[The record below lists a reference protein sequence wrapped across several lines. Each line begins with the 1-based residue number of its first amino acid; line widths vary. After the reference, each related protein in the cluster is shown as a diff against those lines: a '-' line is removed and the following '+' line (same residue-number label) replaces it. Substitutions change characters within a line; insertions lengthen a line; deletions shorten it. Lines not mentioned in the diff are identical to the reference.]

1 MHVFLYIFY
10 AIFAIGMSALIA
22 GVIVIFF
29 VQKKEIVKDNNGI
42 FLIDIDLK
50 NNRLRKSDIIEAID
64 REDSKNNGHEFF
76 DDGWMDISQFLSNLS
91 DENKDIF
98 LNALDAIKVNKK
110 YVKFIIRNETVK
122 NPNYYI
128 EWIVE
133 FFQTKNSINATIKWS
148 YVRELPEGLKIITK
162 EELFK
167 NTQKYKSFIA
177 FNLRTKDQK
186 TFKDFI
192 MILFKSLKIK
202 NLDFF
207 VSKNIVII
215 ILYGDKTKEIQ
226 EKINL
231 IMKRF
236 EKVKISENLDK
247 YCDAIGVVESKNL
260 FELKD
265 LLKIINRIYFSIIK
279 STQLNKTFY
288 FNAKNIFFNEFEE
301 FKENYLLLNNI
312 IKNKIIK
319 FSKMSII
326 DYKNDSSIATYIKP
340 EPEYPENFWTNMII
354 QNNNILPNIEDEY
367 FNSALSSF
375 KSMDQYLIDVND
387 YVILQNVDKL
397 EKLSGMIFVVKF
409 LTSTDIPNF
418 ELITSTL
425 KSKDIKFGV
434 RIDEIGPSTITLI
447 ESIMPHAIIISES
460 LIDSTDLKKFLK
472 LQQLIML
479 CNKNPATLIFENPS
493 EFELSTNNINY
504 FYKKN

>member
-1 MHVFLYIFY
+1 
-10 AIFAIGMSALIA
+10 
-22 GVIVIFF
+22 
-29 VQKKEIVKDNNGI
+29 
-42 FLIDIDLK
+42 
-50 NNRLRKSDIIEAID
+50 
-64 REDSKNNGHEFF
+64 
-76 DDGWMDISQFLSNLS
+76 
-91 DENKDIF
+91 
-98 LNALDAIKVNKK
+98 
-110 YVKFIIRNETVK
+110 
-122 NPNYYI
+122 
-128 EWIVE
+128 
-133 FFQTKNSINATIKWS
+133 
-148 YVRELPEGLKIITK
+148 
-162 EELFK
+162 
-167 NTQKYKSFIA
+167 
-177 FNLRTKDQK
+177 
-186 TFKDFI
+186 

-340 EPEYPENFWTNMII
+340 EPEYPENF
-354 QNNNILPNIEDEY
+354 
-367 FNSALSSF
+367 
-375 KSMDQYLIDVND
+375 
-387 YVILQNVDKL
+387 
-397 EKLSGMIFVVKF
+397 
-409 LTSTDIPNF
+409 
-418 ELITSTL
+418 
-425 KSKDIKFGV
+425 
-434 RIDEIGPSTITLI
+434 
-447 ESIMPHAIIISES
+447 
-460 LIDSTDLKKFLK
+460 
-472 LQQLIML
+472 
-479 CNKNPATLIFENPS
+479 
-493 EFELSTNNINY
+493 
-504 FYKKN
+504 